1 MDTQTKET
9 IISKT
14 IFPSISAMS
23 VVLNPK
29 EQNVTTEEIR
39 KIAIEEGA
47 DDIGFVNLD
56 RPALKNDKEKIQTVY
71 SKANTAISLVKKMNR
86 ENIQSPARYAA
97 NVEFHHTI
105 DDITDIARRILRR
118 LNDLNIRGV
127 VPTVGFPMDMEALG
141 KDALWHVSH
150 KPIAVEAGLG
160 QMGKNRN
167 VIHPK
172 FGNFILLET
181 ILIGTEL
188 DRYDYPIDYNPCITC
203 NLCVTACPV
212 GAIQKDGD
220 FDFMACMDHNYRE
233 FMGGFQEWSE
243 TLISSK
249 NVEQYRENFRDNET
263 ASMWQSL
270 SFGANYKAAY
280 CMAVCPAGEEVIP
293 PFLENS
299 KSFVNDI
306 LRPLKEKVEPVY
318 VRKGSRAERIASKNQ
333 AKEIRHIKSP
343 YRPQN
348 IDFFL
353 RGAKLQFNPEKAK
366 GLDLIIQ
373 FRFYGEEN
381 LDAFV
386 KITDQKLKAERGE
399 HDQPNIEISVD
410 SKTWLKIVNKETSLL
425 WSILTGKLKSKGN
438 PLLLKKF
445 ENCLDF

>member
-1 MDTQTKET
+1 MDIQTKET
-9 IISKT
+9 IISKM
-14 IFPSISAMS
+14 IFPQISAMS
-23 VVLNPK
+23 VVLKPK
-29 EQNVTTEEIR
+29 ERNVTTEEIR

-56 RPALKNDKEKIQTVY
+56 RPALQNDKEKIQTVY
-71 SKANTAISLVKKMNR
+71 SKAKTAISLVKKMNR
-86 ENIQSPARYAA
+86 KNIQSPARYAA

-127 VPTVGFPMDMEALG
+127 VPTVGFPMDMDALG

-181 ILIGTEL
+181 ILIDTQL
-188 DRYDYPIDYNPCITC
+188 DRYDYPIDYNPCVTC

-220 FDFMACMDHNYRE
+220 FNFMACMDHNYRE

-243 TLISSK
+243 TLVSSK

-293 PFLENS
+293 PFIENS

-306 LRPLKEKVEPVY
+306 LRPLKK
-318 VRKGSRAERIASKNQ
+318 RSN
-333 AKEIRHIKSP
+333 P
-343 YRPQN
+343 YT
-348 IDFFL
+348 
-353 RGAKLQFNPEKAK
+353 
-366 GLDLIIQ
+366 
-373 FRFYGEEN
+373 
-381 LDAFV
+381 FV
-386 KITDQKLKAERGE
+386 KVRARNELA
-399 HDQPNIEISVD
+399 V
-410 SKTWLKIVNKETSLL
+410 KTRHK
-425 WSILTGKLKSKGN
+425 KSDTLN
-438 PLLLKKF
+438 HPIDHRTLIF
-445 ENCLDF
+445 S